1 MIKQISVFMENK
13 PGRLLEVTKLLAK
26 NNVNIRTLSLAD
38 TAEFGIA
45 RLIVDS
51 PESVVE
57 LLKNNRFTAR
67 ITPVL
72 AVEVPDD
79 AGGLAKVLEV
89 FTEAG
94 INVEYMYGFVE
105 KKHPDKA
112 LLVFKV
118 EDPARAKEQLVSKG
132 ITVVSEKDILS

>member
-13 PGRLLEVTKLLAK
+13 PGILLDMTKLLSAK
-26 NNVNIRTLSLAD
+26 NVNIKTLSLAD

-45 RLIVDS
+45 RLIVDN
-51 PESVVE
+51 PDGVAEM
-57 LLKNNRFTAR
+57 LKSNGFNAR
-67 ITPVL
+67 TTSVL
-72 AVEVPDD
+72 AVEVPDQV
-79 AGGLAKVLEV
+79 GGLAMVLEV
-89 FTEAG
+89 ITEAG

-118 EDPARAKEQLVSKG
+118 EEVDRAAEHLKSKGLNLVSKD
-132 ITVVSEKDILS
+132 DIS